1 MTLRP
6 QPPRRPA
13 AAWKVLRAV
22 FDPRKMVTNSTFE
35 MRLPRARVICDFR
48 IWMFALLLALALP
61 VAVNAQSLG
70 VPTEATEGLR
80 LLYSGETEAAIALFR
95 ELQREQPEHPLGY
108 LLEANA
114 EWWKLYCVACD
125 IKWNMIDGWRKP
137 KRDECTDFLRLTEK
151 SIELA
156 EQQLERSETAAMRLY
171 AGMGHALEAR
181 LHAMREERRA
191 TARAGVRARKHLL
204 RAAELD
210 PHLAD
215 AFAGIGL
222 YNYYVDTLSWAV
234 KVLRFFMGIPGG
246 DKEDGVRQL
255 EVAMNAGVLTPV
267 EARFYL
273 AKNLRNHEQKYQR
286 AIELL
291 TPLVEQYPRN
301 ALFHLLLGDM
311 HAKLG
316 HTAEAAQH
324 FRIAQALANGNSS
337 GQAGNSACY
346 ARLRAVAQ
354 QALARMP
361 KKAEAAK

>member
-1 MTLRP
+1 M
-6 QPPRRPA
+6 
-13 AAWKVLRAV
+13 
-22 FDPRKMVTNSTFE
+22 
-35 MRLPRARVICDFR
+35 
-48 IWMFALLLALALP
+48 LLALNTPA
-61 VAVNAQSLG
+61 ATGAQSLS
-70 VPTEATEGLR
+70 VPSEATEGLR

-95 ELQREQPEHPLGY
+95 EMQRAQPEHPLGY

-114 EWWKLYCVACD
+114 EWWKLYCASCD

-137 KRDECTDFLRLTEK
+137 KRDDCADFLRLTEK

-156 EQQLERSETAAMRLY
+156 EQQLKSNETAEMRLY

-181 LHAMREERRA
+181 LQAMRDEKRA

-210 PHLAD
+210 PQMAD
-215 AFAGIGL
+215 AFAGLGL

-246 DKEDGVRQL
+246 DQEDGVRQL
-255 EVAMNAGVLTPV
+255 EVAMNTGVLTRV

-273 AKNLRNHEQKYQR
+273 AKNLRNHEHKYQR

-311 HAKLG
+311 HAKLA
-316 HTAEAAQH
+316 HPEEAAKL
-324 FRIAQALANGNSS
+324 FRAAQQLAAEMSASDGNSGNRNS
-337 GQAGNSACY
+337 GGPSSGSHAACA
-346 ARLRAVAQ
+346 ARIRHVAQ
-354 QALARMP
+354 QALAGLS
-361 KKAEAAK
+361 KHKAGAAQAVRPQMNTDKHRLREDSDIP